1 MIKRKVVSIALAGI
15 LMISMLAG
23 CGSPEGNKDAAN
35 TEAAPETTQETQKQ
49 EAADSSTAGDKEEIT
64 LSIVWCVS
72 KGVAPDHGPVNRL
85 LKDKFNINV
94 EWTDIGSSTPSEQL
108 NLLFSTGEFPELIWN
123 YNGEKDIKRWASQGY
138 LIPASDYYEKLPN
151 YRALYTDDEWN
162 EMLTYASNS
171 DGKVYYTPNKNYR
184 SASQAWLYRMGM
196 LEELGKSVPATTEE
210 LYDLLKAY
218 KEAYPDS
225 IPIANRWGFNNLLGG
240 FALAFR
246 TNTNLFFDP
255 DTQQLAYGPATDK
268 YRDMLIY
275 VEKLYAEGLIDPEFQ
290 TATDTQWEEIYANGL
305 NIAEYSYTNRAVWAN
320 NAMINADPD
329 ADWQWVD
336 TFITAYPDKEALVS
350 HELSYQNTGGFVMTK
365 ALSDEKL
372 ERWLEFADW
381 AVSEEGQRWFSM
393 GEEGITYEMAD
404 GKPVLLPEI
413 YSVSNPEGKT
423 LEQLGYGYFL
433 IRAEESLEQIG
444 YADDLKLSRAIAGK
458 EYLKTV
464 AYNLTEEQEKSLIDP
479 ETQINDI
486 FQEYTLRFI
495 TGSLDPS
502 DDGNWNEYL
511 ERLQKAGLD
520 EVLNTRRTAVIV
532 AK

>member
-1 MIKRKVVSIALAGI
+1 MKRKLVSIVLAGM
-15 LMISMLAG
+15 LTISMLAG
-23 CGSPEGNKDAAN
+23 CGGSKGSNETAN
-35 TEAAPETTQETQKQ
+35 MQAVQETVNNNTI
-49 EAADSSTAGDKEEIT
+49 EENEEIT
-64 LSIVWCVS
+64 LNIVWCVS
-72 KGVAPDHGPVNRL
+72 KDVAPDHGPVNRL
-85 LKDKFNINV
+85 LKEKFNINV

-138 LIPASDYYEKLPN
+138 LLPASDYYEKLPN

-196 LEELGKSVPATTEE
+196 LEELGKSVPSTTDE

-218 KEAYPDS
+218 KDAYPDS
-225 IPIANRWGFNNLLGG
+225 IPIANRWGFNNLLSG

-246 TNTNLFFDP
+246 TNTNFFFDP
-255 DTQQLAYGPATDK
+255 DMQQLEYGPATDK
-268 YRDMLIY
+268 FRDMLVY

-305 NIAEYSYTNRAVWAN
+305 NITEYSYTNRAVWAN
-320 NAMINADPD
+320 NTMKNADPN

-336 TFITAYPDKEALVS
+336 TFIAAYPDKEALVS
-350 HELSYQNTGGFVMTK
+350 HELSYQSFGGFVMTK

-393 GEEGITYEMAD
+393 GEEGITYQMVD
-404 GKPVLLPEI
+404 GKPVFLPEV

-423 LEQLGYGYFL
+423 LEQLGYNYFL
-433 IRAEESLEQIG
+433 IRAEESLEQLG
-444 YADDLKLSRAIAGK
+444 YADDLKLSRAIEGK
-458 EYLKTV
+458 EFLKTV
-464 AYNLTEEQEKSLIDP
+464 AFNLTEEQEKSLIDP

-502 DDGNWNEYL
+502 NDGNWNEYL
-511 ERLQKAGLD
+511 ERLQKAGLE
-520 EVLNTRRTAVIV
+520 EVLDTRRTAVIV